1 MNLRGAS
8 FLNFVVALF
17 LLAGTPSASAQE
29 EAREWDAVFE
39 RQEGWLGADGI
50 YSVDLGKDARNNL
63 PSSSKEGAALFIFSD
78 TFAGTTT
85 NNGREYDR
93 VVMTNHSFG
102 IMKDYVPSRENV
114 SFIWRKPGG
123 DAESPQNV
131 VDGHYWLQDAMR
143 YGDQLWLTAILVG
156 DAWKPKGIH
165 ALVFPIDADTK
176 RPDFSRPTLQEHAP
190 LCYDAQDKTLILG
203 SALCDDSGDDF
214 IYVFGYVDHPK
225 EGSRKDL
232 VVARAPRNDFQN
244 YPRWSFYSG
253 GEWRGELSALLSEDA
268 TLLKNISAEFS
279 ISRIPAGKAKEKWLI
294 VYTPGTISNKIA
306 FRVANT
312 PLGPFSEER
321 VFYRSSIPNETPGL
335 HCYNAKAHPIFASEK
350 GILVSYNVNRLGS
363 LPRNPYEYRPRFVWL
378 SWETIDQEAPSAT
391 SREP

>member
-1 MNLRGAS
+1 MNLRGTS
-8 FLNFVVALF
+8 FLTFVVALF
-17 LLAGTPSASAQE
+17 LLAGAPPARAQK

-50 YSVDLGKDARNNL
+50 YSVDLGKDVRKSL
-63 PSSSKEGAALFIFSD
+63 PSPSNEGDVLFIFSD
-78 TFAGTTT
+78 TMAGTTRNDGT
-85 NNGREYDR
+85 EYDR

-102 IMKDYVPSRENV
+102 MTKDYVPCGENF

-123 DAESPQNV
+123 KEESPQNV
-131 VDGHYWLQDAMR
+131 VDGHYWQDGMR

-176 RPDFSRPTLQEHAP
+176 RPDFSRPTLQEQAP
-190 LCYDAQDKTLILG
+190 LYYDAQDKTLVLG
-203 SALCDDSGDDF
+203 PALCDDSGDDF

-244 YPRWSFYSG
+244 YTRWSFYSG

-268 TLLKNISAEFS
+268 ILLKNISAEFS
-279 ISRIPAGKAKEKWLI
+279 ISRIPAGKAEGKWLI

-306 FRVANT
+306 FRIADT

-321 VFYRSSIPNETPGL
+321 VFYRSSIPDKTPGL

-363 LPRNPYEYRPRFVWL
+363 LPRNPSEYRPRFVWL
-378 SWETIDQEAPSAT
+378 SWETIDQEAS

>member
-1 MNLRGAS
+1 MNLRSTS
-8 FLNFVVALF
+8 FLTVVVTLF
-17 LLAGTPSASAQE
+17 LFAGAPSARAQK

-63 PSSSKEGAALFIFSD
+63 LSTSNEGDALFIFSD
-78 TFAGTTT
+78 TIAGTTK
-85 NNGREYDR
+85 NGGTEYDR

-102 IMKDYVPSRENV
+102 MTKDYVPERGSV
-114 SFIWRKPGG
+114 HFIWRKPGS
-123 DAESPQNV
+123 EEKTPQNI
-131 VDGHYWLQDAMR
+131 VDGHYWLQDGIR

-156 DAWKPKGIH
+156 DAWKPKEIH
-165 ALVFPIDADTK
+165 ALVFPIDANNGL
-176 RPDFSRPTLQEHAP
+176 PDFSRPTLKKRAP
-190 LCYDAQDKTLILG
+190 LYYDAQDKTLVLG

-244 YPRWSFYSG
+244 YARWSFYSG
-253 GEWRGELSALLSEDA
+253 GEWQGEISALLSEDA
-268 TLLKNISAEFS
+268 ALLKNISAEFS
-279 ISRIPAGKAKEKWLI
+279 ISRIPSGEAKGKWLI

-306 FRVANT
+306 FRVADAL
-312 PLGPFSEER
+312 LGPFSEER
-321 VFYRSSIPNETPGL
+321 VFYRSSIPDETPGL

-363 LPRNPYEYRPRFVWL
+363 LPHNPYEYRPRFVWL
-378 SWETIDQEAPSAT
+378 SWETIEQEAT
-391 SREP
+391 SKDN